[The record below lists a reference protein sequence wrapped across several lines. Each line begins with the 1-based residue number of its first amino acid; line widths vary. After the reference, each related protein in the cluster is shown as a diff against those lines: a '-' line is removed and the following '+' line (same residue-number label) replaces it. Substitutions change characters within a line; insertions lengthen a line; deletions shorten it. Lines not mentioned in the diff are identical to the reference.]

1 MTVPLKPTR
10 MRPNEERS
18 FIVEAGAFNCWTGVQ
33 LDKGGQYTFDF
44 PDGQT
49 WYDSKIDCGPEGWT
63 VKGEE
68 DELSWVKEYVIRH
81 AEDDRRSASANWFE
95 VIGALNESDDD
106 LFRIGD
112 RSKSR
117 EPYTCPY
124 DATLFCFANDLKS
137 KYGNNRGRVTIC
149 IKRVK

>member
-1 MTVPLKPTR
+1 MVLYRIITTR
-10 MRPNEERS
+10 ERS
-18 FIVEAGAFNCWTGVQ
+18 FVVEAGAFYCWTGVK

-49 WYDSKIDCGPEGWT
+49 WYDKTIDCGPEGWS
-63 VKGEE
+63 VEGEK

-81 AEDDRRSASANWFE
+81 AEDDRRTASANWFE

-112 RSKSR
+112 RSKAVVR
-117 EPYTCPY
+117 I
-124 DATLFCFANDLKS
+124 
-137 KYGNNRGRVTIC
+137 V
-149 IKRVK
+149 KR